1 MMIVRRVTPPIL
13 VMTLLAVPLVVL
25 TSAPASAAGRDCTA
39 VRNVEVCIT
48 VFTDGTG
55 NYGGVFI
62 DPPAYFKN
70 ATVYVRQC
78 RPDIT
83 HCVTVSSNGGRSSPP
98 GYIVYGVVTST
109 KPVSYGHIYHAC
121 ASWTDNSGHAGVNVC
136 SPWKSWP

>member
-1 MMIVRRVTPPIL
+1 MN
-13 VMTLLAVPLVVL
+13 AVAKRMASLLVVL
-25 TSAPASAAGRDCTA
+25 GLTLVIVGLEAPAAPAAGRDCTA

-48 VFTDGTG
+48 VFTDGSG
-55 NYGGVFI
+55 NRGGVFI
-62 DPPAYFKN
+62 DPPAYFAN

-83 HCVTVSSNGGRSSPP
+83 HCVTVSARSDQSSPP
-98 GYIVYGVVTST
+98 GYIVYGVSTSK

-121 ASWTDNSGHAGVNVC
+121 ASWTDNSGNRGVNVC